1 MPEAGYVENGSRPS
15 FASQLRSLPERL
27 SETWRSLGR
36 RRTVAGLSGQHV
48 FLVGFGSMFLLAVF
62 MGVLEPLL
70 IKSRTGKTPQKLPFV
85 GSSVAKEGAFLRI
98 GANGQVRPD

>member
-1 MPEAGYVENGSRPS
+1 
-15 FASQLRSLPERL
+15 
-27 SETWRSLGR
+27 
-36 RRTVAGLSGQHV
+36 
-48 FLVGFGSMFLLAVF
+48 MFLLAVF
-62 MGVLEPLL
+62 IGVLVPLL